1 MVLAQITSLA
11 LVDAFNPCTISVM
24 ALLLSALVIRKGCR
38 DVLLGGMLFTVTVF
52 VMYALYG
59 AGLLQVVYAFGIQ
72 REIQLVLKVLL
83 IVMALVEFNAY
94 LSYKPGFASME
105 MPMSFRPL
113 AKKVVQSVESP
124 LMAIP
129 VAALC
134 SILLLPCSS
143 GPYVLALGILAKYPF
158 FVMLPFLIYY
168 NILFTLPMVVLT
180 VLVAFGTSPQRIMK
194 LKEKYIKE
202 LHLIAGI
209 LLIAVL
215 FMV

>member
-24 ALLLSALVIRKGCR
+24 VLLLSALVIRKGWR
-38 DVLLGGMLFTVTVF
+38 DVLLGGVLFTVTVF

-59 AGLLQVVYAFGIQ
+59 AGLLQVIYALGIQ
-72 REIQLVLKVLL
+72 EEVQLVLKALL
-83 IVMALVEFNAY
+83 IVMALVEFHAY

-105 MPMSFRPL
+105 MPMAFRPL

-143 GPYVLALGILAKYPF
+143 GPYVLALGILSKYPF
-158 FVMLPFLIYY
+158 FVMLPFLLYY
-168 NILFTLPMVVLT
+168 NILFTLPMMALT
-180 VLVAFGTSPQRIMK
+180 VLVAFGTSPQSVMK
-194 LKEKYIKE
+194 LKERYIKE
-202 LHLIAGI
+202 LHLLAGI
-209 LLIAVL
+209 LLIVVL